1 MALHTFNLPLRLF
14 SRSTT
19 SFLALVWRRTRL
31 VFVRGPATTK
41 NSTIPLLNTMARLWS
56 SSSTEV
62 ASPKPR
68 KSSSSSSSHSPARN
82 RPRLASR
89 DKAELKH
96 SLQQQ
101 QNAAAAAGG
110 VGSPTPTHSPRRR
123 INSRDIPRSYSGMY
137 GFADDLLPFEMHRNR
152 SASTQSFPLVFT
164 TYLTLLVILHSLSLC
179 FFQPFAW
186 TATHVMHL
194 AVTEVYIHWLKGSLY
209 DDQGEMAA
217 LTVWE
222 QLEAS
227 EGTNHI
233 TGMLLVVPTLL
244 CWAACQFSQYEPSV
258 CVINAV
264 VWVIEMLAKLPAM
277 NGVRLFGINRTPGI
291 DDEQEKE
298 L

>member
-1 MALHTFNLPLRLF
+1 M
-14 SRSTT
+14 
-19 SFLALVWRRTRL
+19 V
-31 VFVRGPATTK
+31 
-41 NSTIPLLNTMARLWS
+41 RLWTSLGS
-56 SSSTEV
+56 SNTEATPPKQRKPLNGTTAAASNAAASSALGV
-62 ASPKPR
+62 SPG
-68 KSSSSSSSHSPARN
+68 RN
-82 RPRLASR
+82 RPRLASK
-89 DKAELKH
+89 DKADLK
-96 SLQQQ
+96 
-101 QNAAAAAGG
+101 AAANGALHAA
-110 VGSPTPTHSPRRR
+110 SSMTPTHSPRRR

-152 SASTQSFPLVFT
+152 SVSMQSFPVVFT
-164 TYLTLLVILHSLSLC
+164 TYLTLLVVLHSLSIC

-227 EGTNHI
+227 EGTSHI
-233 TGMLLVVPTLL
+233 TTMLTVVPTLL
-244 CWAACQFSQYEPSV
+244 CWAACQFSQYDPML
-258 CVINAV
+258 CVVNAI
-264 VWVIEMLAKLPAM
+264 VWVVEMMSKLPAM